1 MSVGSWQSNA
11 STLAICL
18 LSFLFG
24 VQFTQADETYLL
36 RYRLQAGEQIVTQV
50 THHSETQTMISG
62 ASEDSSARTSSIK
75 VWEVQSVDDSGN
87 MTFEYRIDQVEI
99 SQTIADET
107 SSYNSQTDSQA
118 PAVFQQVAESVAK
131 PLATITIDPTG
142 ELVRRD
148 RDFNVPFLGI
158 GEITIALPREAVA
171 VGAQWH
177 VARDLRLRL
186 DQRKYKMIKVRE
198 LYCLEKVSAGVATI
212 SIATQP
218 LTPIHD
224 PAVEAQLIQQLSKGT
239 IKFDIDSGRLLSKR
253 LDWSE
258 KVFGFQG
265 PESSMRY
272 GAQWT
277 EELLPSRARMAAKTD
292 SVR

>member
-1 MSVGSWQSNA
+1 MSVGSWQSKA
-11 STLAICL
+11 STLAIYL
-18 LSFLFG
+18 LSFWSG
-24 VQFTQADETYLL
+24 VQFTSADETYLL
-36 RYRLQAGEQIVTQV
+36 RYRLQAGEQLVTQV

-186 DQRKYKMIKVRE
+186 DKRKYKMIKVRE

-277 EELLPSRARMAAKTD
+277 EELLPSRARTAAKTN

>member
-1 MSVGSWQSNA
+1 MSVGSWQSKA
-11 STLAICL
+11 STLAIYL
-18 LSFLFG
+18 LSFWSG
-24 VQFTQADETYLL
+24 VQFTSADETYLL
-36 RYRLQAGEQIVTQV
+36 RYRLQAGEQLVTQV

-148 RDFNVPFLGI
+148 REFNVPFLGI

-186 DQRKYKMIKVRE
+186 DKRKYKMIKVRE

-277 EELLPSRARMAAKTD
+277 EELLPSRARTAAKTN

>member
-1 MSVGSWQSNA
+1 MSLGSWQSNA
-11 STLAICL
+11 STLAIGL
-18 LSFLFG
+18 LSFLSD
-24 VQFTQADETYLL
+24 VQFTSADETYLL
-36 RYRLQAGEQIVTQV
+36 RYRLQAGEQLVTQV
-50 THHSETQTMISG
+50 THRSETQTMISG

-186 DQRKYKMIKVRE
+186 DKRKYKMIKVRE

-277 EELLPSRARMAAKTD
+277 EELLPSRARTAAKTN